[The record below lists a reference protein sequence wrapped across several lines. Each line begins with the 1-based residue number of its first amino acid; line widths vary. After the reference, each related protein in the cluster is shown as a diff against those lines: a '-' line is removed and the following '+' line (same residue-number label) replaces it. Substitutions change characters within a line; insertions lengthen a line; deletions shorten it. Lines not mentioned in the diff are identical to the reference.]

1 MKVLHIFEY
10 SRPNI
15 SGYSSRSDAII
26 QNQRAVGIETCQMT
40 SQRYDLFDNI
50 IEEADGVSY
59 YRTAHLK
66 SFLSKIPLLSYLP
79 YISHLCDRIEE
90 IVKIEKPDVIHAH
103 SPMLNGIAALRVA
116 KKLNIPVVYEIRAF
130 WEDAAVDT
138 GKTKEGSLRYRL
150 IRALEQYVI
159 TRVDKVSCICKGL
172 HDEVIKRGVNAKNVF
187 MSPNCADLTKFTP
200 ISIKDETLEV
210 ELKLKNKKVLAFL
223 GSFFKYEGLE
233 FAIKA
238 LPLIEKSIP
247 NIHLLLVGDGNEKEN
262 LLALSKQL
270 GVKHLVT
277 FVGRVNFDKINQYY
291 SLADALVFP
300 RESIKLTH
308 LVTPLKPLEC
318 MAQQLPVI
326 ASNVGGHKE
335 LIEDGK
341 TGLLFEAEN
350 IESLAAKVILLIGD
364 NELQEKLKVNGL
376 AYVTNVR
383 NWLNTAKK
391 YHEIYSELLKN
402 KSSI

>member
-1 MKVLHIFEY
+1 VKVLHVLEY

-26 QNQRAVGIETCQMT
+26 QNQRAIGIETCQMT

-50 IEEADGVSY
+50 IEEADGVEY
-59 YRTAHLK
+59 YRTHH
-66 SFLSKIPLLSYLP
+66 STSILSKIPLLNYIP
-79 YISHLCDRIEE
+79 YISHLCKRIEE
-90 IVKIEKPDVIHAH
+90 IIKIEKPDVIHAH

-138 GKTKEGSLRYRL
+138 GKTKEGSFRYRL

-159 TRVDKVSCICKGL
+159 MRVDKVSCICKGL
-172 HDEVIKRGVNAKNVF
+172 QDEVIKRGVAESSVF

-200 ISIKDETLEV
+200 ISQKNQKLEIELTLE
-210 ELKLKNKKVLAFL
+210 NKKVVAFL

-238 LPLIEKSIP
+238 LPLIEKNIP
-247 NIHLLLVGDGNEKEN
+247 NIHLLLVGDGNEKDN
-262 LLALSKQL
+262 LKNLSKQL
-270 GVKHLVT
+270 GVEHLVT
-277 FVGRVNFDKINQYY
+277 FVGRVNFDIINQYY

-318 MAQQLPVI
+318 MALQLPVI
-326 ASNVGGHKE
+326 ASDVGGHKE

-350 IESLAAKVILLIGD
+350 IESLAAKVIQLLQD
-364 NELQEKLKVNGL
+364 TVLQEKLKVNGL
-376 AYVTNVR
+376 AYVTNIR

-391 YHEIYSELLKN
+391 YQEIYSELVRK
-402 KSSI
+402 

>member
-1 MKVLHIFEY
+1 VKVLHVLEY

-26 QNQRAVGIETCQMT
+26 QNQRAIGIDTCQMT

-59 YRTAHLK
+59 YRTEKYHSL
-66 SFLSKIPLLSYLP
+66 FSKIPLISYLP
-79 YISHLCDRIEE
+79 YISNLCKRIEE

-116 KKLNIPVVYEIRAF
+116 RKLNIPVVYEIRAF

-159 TRVDKVSCICKGL
+159 MRVDKVSCICKGL
-172 HDEVIKRGVNAKNVF
+172 QEEVVKRGVDEKFVF
-187 MSPNCADLTKFTP
+187 MSPNCADLSKFNP
-200 ISIKDETLEV
+200 ITGKNEEL
-210 ELKLKNKKVLAFL
+210 ELKLKLENKKILAFL

-238 LPLIEKSIP
+238 LPLIVKDIP

-262 LLALSKQL
+262 LIELSKQL
-270 GVKHLVT
+270 GVEHLVT
-277 FVGRVNFDKINQYY
+277 FVGRVNFDIINQYY
-291 SLADALVFP
+291 SLADALIFP

-318 MAQQLPVI
+318 MAQKLPVI
-326 ASNVGGHKE
+326 ASDVGGHKE

-350 IESLAAKVILLIGD
+350 INSLAAKVLELFSDVQLQD
-364 NELQEKLKVNGL
+364 NLKANGL
-376 AYVTNVR
+376 VYVTNVR
-383 NWLNTAKK
+383 NWLNTART
-391 YHEIYSELLKN
+391 YYDIYNELLK
-402 KSSI
+402 K

>member
-1 MKVLHIFEY
+1 MKVLHVLEY

-50 IEEADGVSY
+50 IEEADGVDY
-59 YRTAHLK
+59 YRTHH
-66 SFLSKIPLLSYLP
+66 STSIFSKIPLLNYVP
-79 YISHLCDRIEE
+79 YISHLCKRIEE
-90 IVKIEKPDVIHAH
+90 VVKIEKPDVIHAH
-103 SPMLNGIAALRVA
+103 SPMLNGIAALKVA

-159 TRVDKVSCICKGL
+159 MRVDKVSCICKGL
-172 HDEVIKRGVNAKNVF
+172 QDEVIKRGVDKKSVF
-187 MSPNCADLTKFTP
+187 LSPNCADLTKFIP
-200 ISIKDETLEV
+200 ITKKDDALSI
-210 ELKLKNKKVLAFL
+210 ELKLKDKKVLAFL

-238 LPLIEKSIP
+238 LPIIEKGIP

-262 LLALSKQL
+262 LQYLSKQL
-270 GVKHLVT
+270 GVEHLVT
-277 FVGRVNFDKINQYY
+277 FVGRVKFDKINEYY

-308 LVTPLKPLEC
+308 LVTPLQPLEC
-318 MAQQLPVI
+318 MALQLPVI
-326 ASNVGGHKE
+326 ASDVGGHKE

-350 IESLAAKVILLIGD
+350 IESLSVKVIQLLKD
-364 NELQEKLKVNGL
+364 TALQEKLKVNGL
-376 AYVTNVR
+376 AYVTNIR

-391 YHEIYSELLKN
+391 YQEIYTELVEK
-402 KSSI
+402 